1 MSLIE
6 KIVSNIVLISIL
18 SLVSCVGPANKKII
32 AASVIHINAN
42 LPKDSTVKFLWRE
55 DRYDKKLKGVF
66 NTIVINENYCKT
78 MTEQEKAAVAYIATF
93 VGNECWWENDEPN
106 ADRTNLK
113 CKILTALDLG
123 CQGSEKHLAFLR
135 KWFKNDKKCL
145 NELEHIPTTP
155 YTATIQN
162 TFDKINLTIKGNTIK
177 VWFEASGTN
186 LRDELNWEWTE
197 TDYFKFEKDNLQLI
211 KVEKSKTKTIK

>member
-18 SLVSCVGPANKKII
+18 LLVSCVGLSNKRVI
-32 AASVIHINAN
+32 AASVTHINNN
-42 LPKDSTVKFLWRE
+42 LLKDSTVKFLWRE
-55 DRYDKKLKGVF
+55 DRYDEELKGTY

-78 MTEQEKAAVAYIATF
+78 ITEQERAALAYIATF
-93 VGNECWWENDEPN
+93 VGSECRWENDEPK
-106 ADRTNLK
+106 ADRSNLK

-123 CQGSEKHLAFLR
+123 CQGSEKHLVFLR

-145 NELEHIPTTP
+145 KKLENIPSTP
-155 YTATIQN
+155 YTATIQD
-162 TFDKINLTIKGNTIK
+162 TFDKIDITVKGNTIK
-177 VWFEASGTN
+177 VWYKASGVN
-186 LRDELNWEWTE
+186 LRDELYWGWTE

-211 KVEKSKTKTIK
+211 RVEISKEKTTK